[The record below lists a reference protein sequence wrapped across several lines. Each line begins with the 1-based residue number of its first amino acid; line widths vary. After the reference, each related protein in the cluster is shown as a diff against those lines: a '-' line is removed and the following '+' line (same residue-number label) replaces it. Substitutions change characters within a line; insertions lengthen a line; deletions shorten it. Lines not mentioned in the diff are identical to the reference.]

1 LQSIG
6 SPVEVLV
13 VAVPLLLEELDAAE
27 SLHMTCN
34 RPWLVKED
42 KFLDGVKKKVMEKQF
57 IRN

>member
-6 SPVEVLV
+6 SLVEVLV
-13 VAVPLLLEELDAAE
+13 VAVPLLLEESDAAE

-34 RPWLVKED
+34 SPQLVKGD
-42 KFLDGVKKKVMEKQF
+42 KFLGRLKKKVTEKQF

>member
-1 LQSIG
+1 MQSIG

-13 VAVPLLLEELDAAE
+13 VAVPLPLEELDAAE

-34 RPWLVKED
+34 IPWLVKGDEC
-42 KFLDGVKKKVMEKQF
+42 FGRVTKKVIEEQF

>member
-13 VAVPLLLEELDAAE
+13 VAVPLLLEELDAAD

-34 RPWLVKED
+34 SPWLVKGD
-42 KFLDGVKKKVMEKQF
+42 KFLGRVKKKV
-57 IRN
+57 IRETIH

>member
-1 LQSIG
+1 MQSIG

-34 RPWLVKED
+34 SPWHVKGD
-42 KFLDGVKKKVMEKQF
+42 TFLGRVKKKVIEEQS
-57 IRN
+57 I